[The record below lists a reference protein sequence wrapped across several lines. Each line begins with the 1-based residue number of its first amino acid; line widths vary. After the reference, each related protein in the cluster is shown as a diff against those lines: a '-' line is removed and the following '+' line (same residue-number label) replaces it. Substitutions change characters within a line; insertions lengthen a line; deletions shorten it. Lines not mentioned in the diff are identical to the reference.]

1 MSTGHPTMLELR
13 NVGFTYSTRTGFG
26 RHRLTR
32 ALDDVS
38 FDLRSGETLGVIG
51 RNGCGKS
58 TLMKL
63 LAGIYRPE
71 NGAIRRNCRSVSLL
85 SLSVGFDPNLPG
97 SSNLLLA
104 CMFLG
109 YSRRQALAK
118 YDEIVAFSE
127 LGDFIDQPVK
137 TYSAGMKARLGFSV
151 GITMQADVLLVDE
164 VLGVG
169 DESFSRK
176 ATRAMRQ
183 RIKGDQSVVLVS
195 HSMGKVRELCD
206 RVVWLEDGQVRRE
219 GDPEPVVEEYLA
231 WMESASGVGNQ
242 KRREH
247 LGKRGH
253 RSG

>member
-1 MSTGHPTMLELR
+1 MNRAQSNMLELR

-38 FDLRSGETLGVIG
+38 FDLHNGETLGVIG

-71 NGAIRRNCRSVSLL
+71 NGVIRRHCRNVSML

-109 YSRRQALAK
+109 YSRRQALEK
-118 YDEIVAFSE
+118 YDEIVEFSE
-127 LGDFIDQPVK
+127 LGDFIDQPVR

-151 GITMQADVLLVDE
+151 GITMQADVLLIDE

-169 DESFSRK
+169 DESFKRK
-176 ATRAMRQ
+176 ATRVMLQ
-183 RIKGDQSVVLVS
+183 RIEGDQAVVLVS
-195 HSMGKVRELCD
+195 HSMGTVRQLCD
-206 RVVWLEDGQVRRE
+206 RLIWLEDGRVHRQGE
-219 GDPEPVVEEYLA
+219 PEAIADEYLA